1 VPDHVLELNCQPS
14 QQPALGAKTGEKWGI
29 FPAQLIGFQQKT
41 TNQKMAQKPGHFTHN
56 VQPVSVGALSR
67 KAFPSGQKMGVFC
80 EFFQPQTIDYQQK
93 HGRLFFPG
101 SAFGRKALRKWDC
114 RPVKK
119 ELRLLKFMVSRT
131 PKSPAEAWIYSELE
145 LIALF
150 RPERAFLAFLPTALI
165 FWFFCIKTKEPSR
178 GERYDNMQDLLTSV
192 LTGQPINL
200 ST

>member
-1 VPDHVLELNCQPS
+1 MGNFFGTTHWF
-14 QQPALGAKTGEKWGI
+14 PAKNYKSKNGAKTVA
-29 FPAQLIGFQQKT
+29 FYQQHPT
-41 TNQKMAQKPGHFTHN
+41 YAAE
-56 VQPVSVGALSR
+56 SLSR
-67 KAFPSGQKMGVFC
+67 KTFPSGQEMGVFC
-80 EFFQPQTIDYQQK
+80 EFFPHQIIDYQRK